1 MILSYM
7 NQYVHYR
14 YTVHKIN
21 YLIKTKPPNDI
32 DKNAMR
38 MDSLAGSVGYLRP
51 TRANKGYVKA
61 NFAESMS
68 NGVDQLYSIPNITN
82 ISIKSM
88 MNTAPT

>member
-1 MILSYM
+1 M

-21 YLIKTKPPNDI
+21 YLIITKPPNDI

-38 MDSLAGSVGYLRP
+38 MDSLTGSVGYLRP

-61 NFAESMS
+61 KLAESMP
-68 NGVDQLYSIPNITN
+68 NGVGQLFSIPNITT
-82 ISIKSM
+82 ISMESM
-88 MNTAPT
+88 MSTAPT